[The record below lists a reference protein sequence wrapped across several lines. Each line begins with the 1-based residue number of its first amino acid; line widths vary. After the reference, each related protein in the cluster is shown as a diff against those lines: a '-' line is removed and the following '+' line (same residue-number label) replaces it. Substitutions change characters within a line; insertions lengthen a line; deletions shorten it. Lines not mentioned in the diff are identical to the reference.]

1 MKNNDNDFIV
11 EQIRTKYTEKKHTDL
26 EKLRELD
33 KKAERPAK
41 IFSITFGIIAIL
53 VFGVGLC
60 IALGAIEGSMSLGV
74 IIGAVGIGLCLLNF
88 LLYNLVLNCSKKKY
102 GPEILRLS
110 EELLKK

>member
-1 MKNNDNDFIV
+1 MKNNDDDFIV

-26 EKLRELD
+26 ERLRELD
-33 KKAERPAK
+33 KKAERPAR
-41 IFSITFGIIAIL
+41 IFSITFGIIATLI
-53 VFGVGLC
+53 FGTGMC
-60 IALGAIEGSMSLGV
+60 IALGALNGGMSLGV

-88 LLYNLVLNCSKKKY
+88 LLYNVVLNCSKKKY